1 MSVAECIEMASLLM
15 LLLSLLLLAPFSNGL
30 PGYCN
35 PNYSCPCGN
44 KIGFKDLIHLTSLVP
59 CYGGLDYSTIASPRA
74 CDSFI
79 YTATAL
85 SLWEVTNMKLA
96 QSNLPLLYF
105 TNCCF
110 GVQYDIPSYENRV
123 QVSTCST
130 CSITCTMYS
139 LY

>member
-1 MSVAECIEMASLLM
+1 MGVSGAECIEMASLLM
-15 LLLSLLLLAPFSNGL
+15 LLLSLLLLAPLSNGL

-44 KIGFKDLIHLTSLVP
+44 KIDFKDLIHLTGLVP

-85 SLWEVTNMKLA
+85 SLWEATNMRLA

-105 TNCCF
+105 TNCCY
-110 GVQYDIPSYENRV
+110 GVQYDIPSYENRA
-123 QVSTCST
+123 QVST

>member
-15 LLLSLLLLAPFSNGL
+15 LLLSLLLLAPLSIGL

-35 PNYSCPCGN
+35 PNYTCPCGN

-79 YTATAL
+79 YTASAF
-85 SLWEVTNMKLA
+85 SLWEVTSMRLPN
-96 QSNLPLLYF
+96 SNLPLLYF
-105 TNCCF
+105 PNCCY
-110 GVQYDIPSYENRV
+110 GVQNDIPSYENRE
-123 QVSTCST
+123 QVST